1 MSIWQRAGAIA
12 FIVAILLA
20 SFGTLGGIFNHMP
33 NTPTHTRPVAS
44 APANHKPMA
53 DHIKLAPLAKSA
65 IKHTTHT
72 AKRGGNAVKRYV
84 VKAGDSLWT
93 IAQHHLGNGNAW
105 HTLFQLNHT
114 QIQNPNVIHVGQVL
128 TL

>member
-1 MSIWQRAGAIA
+1 MSIWQRAGVIA

-20 SFGTLGGIFNHMP
+20 SFGAIGGLLNSTPTIP
-33 NTPTHTRPVAS
+33 NTHTRPVAT
-44 APANHKPMA
+44 APASHKPMA
-53 DHIKLAPLAKSA
+53 DHIKLAPVKAA
-65 IKHTTHT
+65 AQHITHT
-72 AKRGGNAVKRYV
+72 VKRGGTATKRYV

-105 HTLFQLNHT
+105 HTLFQLNHS

>member
-65 IKHTTHT
+65 IKHTTHA

-105 HTLFQLNHT
+105 HTLFQLNHG